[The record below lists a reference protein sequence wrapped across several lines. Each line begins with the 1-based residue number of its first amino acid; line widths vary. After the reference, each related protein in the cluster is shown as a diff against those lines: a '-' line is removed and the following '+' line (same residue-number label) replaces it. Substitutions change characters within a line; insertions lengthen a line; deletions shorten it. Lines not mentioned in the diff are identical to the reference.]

1 MKPIFS
7 FLAVSFFFFSVESHA
22 QKYSSNS
29 LDEVIHF
36 QNNQIFEGFIFNK
49 SITDE
54 NDSIS
59 MLNKF

>member
-36 QNNQIFEGFIFNK
+36 QNNQYLKDLYLINLSRMRMTVFQC
-49 SITDE
+49 
-54 NDSIS
+54 
-59 MLNKF
+59 